1 MALTKV
7 LAIANQKGGV
17 GKTTTAI
24 NLGAALA
31 ALEKKILLVDCD
43 PQANASRGLGV
54 SAECVSVKKLGFQ
67 DGKEALAHGIVVAVA
82 YGAHGRVNTCLG
94 AAFSKCKGSIL

>member
-1 MALTKV
+1 MAAT
-7 LAIANQKGGV
+7 GV
-17 GKTTTAI
+17 VEGLDVVEDSHA
-24 NLGAALA
+24 
-31 ALEKKILLVDCD
+31 
-43 PQANASRGLGV
+43 GLGV

-94 AAFSKCKGSIL
+94 AAFSKSKGSIL